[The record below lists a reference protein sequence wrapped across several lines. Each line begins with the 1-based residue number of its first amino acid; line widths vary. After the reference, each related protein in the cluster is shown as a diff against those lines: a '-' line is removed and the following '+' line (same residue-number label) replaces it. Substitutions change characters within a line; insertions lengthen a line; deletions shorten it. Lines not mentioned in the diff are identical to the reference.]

1 MTTFRISNDE
11 TSLRERPHRDAYRCG
26 VGWAID
32 IDKIEDLQGLAGYGG
47 RVEVTID
54 ADDCR
59 INLTPLE
66 TIREEWR
73 QRMEAR
79 ESAASVRTLHRS
91 PVSDDV

>member
-1 MTTFRISNDE
+1 MIFRIYNDE
-11 TSLRERPHRDAYRCG
+11 KPLRERPHRHAYRCG

-47 RVEVTID
+47 RVEITID

-66 TIREEWR
+66 TIRKEWW

-79 ESAASVRTLHRS
+79 DLADQRS
-91 PVSDDV
+91 IPAGDGARDG